1 MKILAHRGI
10 WKNRHEGNSL
20 KALTTALAGNYGL
33 EFDVRDSNG
42 TLVIAHDVV
51 VGVKPPAIELVDA
64 YFEMSS
70 SQTLA
75 VNIKADGIGTLI
87 ADLVTQQGVKN
98 YFCFDMSVPETLRY
112 RRLGLRYFTRQSEYE
127 KDPVLYQDAAGVWM
141 DMFESDWI
149 TSDDVRKHLDCGKQV
164 ALVSPELHG
173 RPHALFWER
182 LRDAGLGG
190 QDGVMLCT
198 DHPDSARSF
207 FDA

>member
-1 MKILAHRGI
+1 MRILAHRGI
-10 WKNRHEGNSL
+10 WQNREDGHSFV
-20 KALTTALAGNYGL
+20 ALTAALSGNYGI

-75 VNIKADGIGTLI
+75 VNIKADGIGALI
-87 ADLVTQQGVKN
+87 ADLMTQQGVKN

-149 TSDDVRKHLDCGKQV
+149 TSDDVSRHLDCGKQV

-173 RPHALFWER
+173 RPHDLFWER